1 MLISSSF
8 IYCYYS
14 VNVIRSESDEQSP
27 EMIVLEIKTKQRSSY
42 RLRACEY
49 SPPGDSMRV
58 DLLLLFVSSVFR
70 PRSQDSF
77 RKLGSPV
84 SQLLIIT
91 ILSKHFLFSLKYVL
105 RLFWQYFSLLF
116 LITVF
121 LSCGC

>member
-1 MLISSSF
+1 
-8 IYCYYS
+8 
-14 VNVIRSESDEQSP
+14 
-27 EMIVLEIKTKQRSSY
+27 MIFLEIKLKQGSSY

-58 DLLLLFVSSVFR
+58 DLLLLFASSVFR

-105 RLFWQYFSLLF
+105 RLFWQYYSLLF
-116 LITVF
+116 LIAVF
-121 LSCGC
+121 